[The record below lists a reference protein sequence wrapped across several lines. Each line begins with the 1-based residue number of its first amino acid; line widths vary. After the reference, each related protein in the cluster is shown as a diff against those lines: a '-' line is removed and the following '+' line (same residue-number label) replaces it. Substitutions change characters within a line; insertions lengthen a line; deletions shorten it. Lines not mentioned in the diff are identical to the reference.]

1 MKHQMPTALV
11 LALSLAH
18 AVPAAAQSATS
29 TPAPLP
35 ADTARTEATTTAGG
49 ERSELERVTVSVGRG
64 QLRSVQSLTQAEFD
78 NALAGTSPLA
88 TVARLPGVN
97 FQAADG
103 LGNYEWSTRFTVRG
117 FSQNQLGFTLD
128 DVPLGDMSYGN
139 FNGLHISRA
148 ISSENVGRA
157 SLSQGAGA
165 LEAASSSNLGGTLQF
180 YSNDPTGQFGFRAS
194 QTLGSDSATRTFLR
208 VDSGASSLGQVYLSY
223 TNQEADKW
231 KGAGQQKLEQWNFK
245 WVKTVGDSR
254 LSAFANTS
262 RRRESTIRTCRWT

>member
-1 MKHQMPTALV
+1 MKHPMPCALA
-11 LALSLAH
+11 LALSLAY
-18 AVPAAAQSATS
+18 ALPASAQSTAPS
-29 TPAPLP
+29 TDASDR
-35 ADTARTEATTTAGG
+35 A
-49 ERSELERVTVSVGRG
+49 ELERVTVSVGRG
-64 QLRSVQSLTQAEFD
+64 QLRSVQSLNQAEFD
-78 NALAGTSPLA
+78 NAPAGTSPLA

-148 ISSENVGRA
+148 ISSENVGHA

-180 YSNDPTGQFGFRAS
+180 YSNDPAGQFGFRAS

-223 TNQEADKW
+223 TNQDADK
-231 KGAGQQKLEQWNFK
+231 
-245 WVKTVGDSR
+245 
-254 LSAFANTS
+254 
-262 RRRESTIRTCRWT
+262 